1 MDSALTL
8 IHSINQYIINPII
21 VLMFAVAIL
30 VFLYGMFEYFIHGAS
45 STERETGSRHIIAGV
60 VGIFIMVSVFGI
72 INIVINTIGANTSSS
87 SNIQSSS
94 DAIKAITK

>member
-1 MDSALTL
+1 MDAALTL

-30 VFLYGMFEYFIHGAS
+30 VFLYGVFEYFLHGAS
-45 STERETGSRHIIAGV
+45 STERATGSRHMVAGV

-72 INIVINTIGANTSSS
+72 INIIINTIGADTSSS
-87 SNIQSSS
+87 SNVQSSS